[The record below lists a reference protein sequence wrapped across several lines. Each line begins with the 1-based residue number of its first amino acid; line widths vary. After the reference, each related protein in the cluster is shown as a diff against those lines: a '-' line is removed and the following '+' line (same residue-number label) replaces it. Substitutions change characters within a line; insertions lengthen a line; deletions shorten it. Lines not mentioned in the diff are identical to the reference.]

1 MKTNTSKKDGEEG
14 LNNLLNLTK
23 KKKDTLK
30 DKHKEIRKEISKII
44 GAFKWI
50 KIKGCVAY
58 THIIN

>member
-44 GAFKWI
+44 GAFK
-50 KIKGCVAY
+50 
-58 THIIN
+58 